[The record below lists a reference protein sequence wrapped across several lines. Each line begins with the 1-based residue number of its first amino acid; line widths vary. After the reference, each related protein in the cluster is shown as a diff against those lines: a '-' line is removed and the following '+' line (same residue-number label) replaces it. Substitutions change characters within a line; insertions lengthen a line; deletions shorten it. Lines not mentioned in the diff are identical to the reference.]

1 MVRTAPRTVDQL
13 WRRACEA
20 AISFRAG
27 VADRPAAPRQDYA
40 ASLRGFDSPLPATG
54 SDPSLVLEDLVRLA
68 DPGLM
73 TPAGS
78 RFFGWVIGGS
88 HPAGVAADWL
98 TSAWGQNAGN
108 HQASPA
114 ASAAEAVAARWLLEL
129 LDLPRESS
137 VGFVTGATLANV
149 TALAAARGEVLR
161 RVGWDLERD
170 GLFGAPPIEVVIGA
184 EAHTTVYAALQLLGL
199 GRERVTRLPVD
210 DQGRVLTGPALE
222 VLDRVAAGDG
232 PAIVVLQ
239 AGHVNTGGFDD
250 FATLVPAATA
260 AGAWVHVDGAF
271 GLWARACPEKA
282 GLTAG
287 ADRADSWAVD
297 GHKWLQTPYDSGFVV
312 VRDETAHRRSMTIAA
327 SYLPASGEGDRD
339 PSHYVPELSRRARGF
354 ATWTM
359 IRTLGREGIADMVG
373 RHCAQ
378 ARAIAAALRAEPGVA
393 VLCDVDLNQV
403 LVRFG
408 KGLPD
413 AEGDSVTRATIQQI
427 RSDGVC
433 FTGGAQ
439 WLGREVMRLSVI
451 GFETDDDD
459 AARSAQAIVTAYRS
473 VVAERETSGT

>member
-1 MVRTAPRTVDQL
+1 MTRIAPRTVDQL

-20 AISFRAG
+20 AIAFRAG
-27 VADRPAAPRQDYA
+27 VGERPAAPREDYA
-40 ASLRGFDSPLPATG
+40 SSLRGFDGALPSTG
-54 SDPSLVLEDLVRLA
+54 NDPALVLEDLVRLA

-73 TPAGS
+73 TPTGG

-184 EAHTTVYAALQLLGL
+184 EAHTTVYAALQLLGM

-222 VLDRVAAGDG
+222 VLERVAAGTG

-250 FATLVPAATA
+250 FAALVPAASA

-282 GLTAG
+282 SLTTG
-287 ADRADSWAVD
+287 VDGADSWAVD

-312 VRDETAHRRSMTIAA
+312 VRDEAAHRRAMTIAA
-327 SYLPASGEGDRD
+327 SYLPTSGEGDRD

-359 IRTLGREGIADMVG
+359 IRTLGRDGIADMIG

-378 ARAIAAALRAEPGVA
+378 ARAIAAVLRDEPGIA

-408 KGLPD
+408 DGLPD
-413 AEGDSVTRATIQQI
+413 AEGDLVTRATVQQI

-439 WLGREVMRLSVI
+439 WLGAEVMRLSVI

-459 AARSAQAIVTAYRS
+459 VARSARAIVTAYRS
-473 VVAERETSGT
+473 VMAERPAART